1 MDVNNQPAASPYSP
15 VDDEGIDLGELL
27 SVLLEYRWMI
37 VAIVIAALFIG
48 GYKAF
53 VATPVY
59 QADGLLQV
67 EENSGGLRA
76 LDIDQMIGTD
86 TLVSAEIE
94 ILKSRS
100 VLGAVVDNLKLDIN
114 AQPRFFPFIGA
125 ALARRAPAN
134 ERPSIKVDSLE
145 YSGQNSRTPLVL
157 IVSGPASYEM
167 QDADGRSLGSGTVG
181 EALSVDLGGGDSV
194 MLFISALNGEVGQE
208 FDIWRS
214 SRMNAISSLQGRM
227 NVEEQGD
234 WSGILAI
241 TLRGTNPRL
250 VQQQLNEI
258 QDVYIRQNVERRSA
272 EAQQT
277 LDFLNRQLP
286 SLRLE
291 VETAERALNE
301 YRLEKGSIDLP
312 LETQT
317 TLQTIVAIEAELS
330 EMRREREKVTLAF
343 TPAHPTVIAL
353 DRQIG
358 RLAQQ
363 LEDLNSQVRDLPTTQ
378 QELLRLIRD
387 VEVNTAL
394 YTSLLNTAQ
403 ELRVVKA
410 GTVGNSRIIDYAE
423 VPTRPVSPN
432 RRRMLLLSFVFGG
445 FIGVVAAF
453 ARHALKSGVEDPD
466 LIEKHVNLP
475 VYATVAHSKRQEEIF
490 SDHQANGHSQVLLAA
505 DSPDD
510 LAIESLRNLQ
520 TALHFGTMD
529 AKNNCIMIA
538 GPSPGVGK
546 SFISAN
552 LAAVLTGN
560 GKKVLLIDGDMRQGH
575 LHKFL
580 GLSKEN
586 GLSDLISKELTV
598 EQALH
603 ATPIE
608 GLTLMPTGNLPPNPA
623 ELLFHHR
630 FADSMDVLIPRYD
643 HIIIDSPPILAAT
656 DATIIGQVAGATM
669 MVIKSGAHPMREI
682 EQSVK
687 RLQISG
693 VNLRGL
699 VINDVRQSYR
709 YGAGKY
715 AYQYSYASK

>member
-1 MDVNNQPAASPYSP
+1 
-15 VDDEGIDLGELL
+15 
-27 SVLLEYRWMI
+27 MI

-157 IVSGPASYEM
+157 IVSGPASYEL

-630 FADSMDVLIPRYD
+630 FADSMAVLIPRYD